1 MSSSVSILLLAA
13 GSSQRLGRPKQLL
26 PFRGTTLIRHLA
38 AEALASK
45 AREVTVVIGASAEA
59 VRRELSDLGLNI
71 RENNR
76 WGEGLSASIRTGLET
91 LPETAEGVLLMLCDQ
106 PLVTSSLL
114 NTMIDHF
121 AAPDG
126 IVACEY
132 ADTVGVPVLLS
143 RKLVPELLRL
153 SGDVG
158 AKEVLKAHREEVS
171 LIPFP
176 GGALDIDVP
185 GDLEQLARR

>member
-185 GDLEQLARR
+185 GDLEQLRK

>member
-1 MSSSVSILLLAA
+1 MSSSISILLLAA

-38 AEALASK
+38 VEALASK
-45 AREVTVVIGASAEA
+45 ARNVTAVIGASAEE
-59 VRRELSDLGLNI
+59 VRGELKELGLNI
-71 RENNR
+71 RENSR
-76 WGEGLSASIRTGLET
+76 WGEGLSASIRCGLEA
-91 LPETAEGVLLMLCDQ
+91 LPETAEGILLMLCDQ
-106 PLVTSSLL
+106 PLVTASLL
-114 NTMIDHF
+114 NEMIDRW
-121 AAPDG
+121 AAGPTG

-132 ADTVGVPVLLS
+132 ADTVGVPVLLP

-158 AKEVLKAHREEVS
+158 AKEVLRAHREEIS

-176 GGALDIDVP
+176 GGALDIDIP
-185 GDLEQLARR
+185 GDLEQLQR

>member
-143 RKLVPELLRL
+143 RKLVPELLLL

-185 GDLEQLARR
+185 GDLEQLRK